1 MLSLGFCLSVFYL
14 VILVHVSSSFFNFIC
29 LSFFPLL
36 GGTGPDLK
44 FVATVATGGR
54 VNFFQLCKFF
64 QKITHFSAK
73 FGRKF
78 EFSSVVW

>member
-54 VNFFQLCKFF
+54 VNFFQLYKFF
-64 QKITHFSAK
+64 QKTTKTFSIMRGGQSGTLT
-73 FGRKF
+73 FF
-78 EFSSVVW
+78 